1 MKLEIWS
8 LGHIFK
14 AEKKDLINT
23 QNFKM
28 YKVAQPQLSFTCI
41 FPRKLLRNRLFNLH
55 FVIMKISDRR
65 IYLDQK
71 TTNSFKNEITFFRIQ
86 ILQKCPQNVTKNVQ
100 KYVLFYASATLTKL
114 FG

>member
-1 MKLEIWS
+1 
-8 LGHIFK
+8 
-14 AEKKDLINT
+14 
-23 QNFKM
+23 M
-28 YKVAQPQLSFTCI
+28 YISY
-41 FPRKLLRNRLFNLH
+41 KLLRNRLFNLYYK
-55 FVIMKISDRR
+55 FLYIMKISDRR
-65 IYLDQK
+65 IYLEQK